1 VLEEFL
7 ERPEISARLEKDYV
21 LVKIDTDEMEGGEEV
36 ANALR
41 DGKRGGIPWFVYLD
55 APKAGLKTN
64 DEGALARND
73 AAVLATADAA
83 DGNVGCP
90 MTPPERAHFITTIRE
105 TSRDMTEADIEF
117 ISDALYEYAKE
128 TIGERADA

>member
-1 VLEEFL
+1 
-7 ERPEISARLEKDYV
+7 
-21 LVKIDTDEMEGGEEV
+21 MEGGEEV

-55 APKAGLKTN
+55 SPEAGLKTN
-64 DEGALARND
+64 DAGALERND
-73 AAVLATADAA
+73 ATVLATADAA

-90 MTPPERAHFITTIRE
+90 MTPPERAHFIGTIRE
-105 TSRDMTEADIEF
+105 TSRNMTEADIEV
-117 ISDALYEYAKE
+117 ISNALYEYAKE

>member
-1 VLEEFL
+1 M
-7 ERPEISARLEKDYV
+7 

-55 APKAGLKTN
+55 APEAGLSTTDGKL
-64 DEGALARND
+64 ERND
-73 AAVLATADAA
+73 ASVLATADAA

-90 MTPPERAHFITTIRE
+90 MTPPERAHFIGTLRE
-105 TSRDMTEADIEF
+105 TSENMSDADIEV
-117 ISDALYEYAKE
+117 ISKALYEYAKE

>member
-1 VLEEFL
+1 
-7 ERPEISARLEKDYV
+7 V
-21 LVKIDTDEMEGGEEV
+21 LVKIDTDEMVEGEEV

-55 APKAGLKTN
+55 AREAALNTS
-64 DEGALARND
+64 DAGALERND
-73 AAVLATADAA
+73 DAVLATADAA

-90 MTPPERAHFITTIRE
+90 MTPPERAHFINTIRE
-105 TSRDMTEADIEF
+105 TSRNMTDADIEV
-117 ISDALYEYAKE
+117 ISNALYEYAKE